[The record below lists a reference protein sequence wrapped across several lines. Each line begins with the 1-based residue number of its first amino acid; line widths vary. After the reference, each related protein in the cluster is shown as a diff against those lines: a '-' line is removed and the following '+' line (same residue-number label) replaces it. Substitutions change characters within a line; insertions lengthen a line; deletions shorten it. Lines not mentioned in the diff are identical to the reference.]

1 MDAEALVP
9 RLSAPT
15 ECDRLG
21 QPRARSF
28 CTPCEMNYLR
38 ATAESKSVLGLHG
51 GTPRWFGE
59 LQSRSCILM
68 SISDAGQRK
77 IFFVAAAH
85 TGSDPELRNAST
97 DW

>member
-38 ATAESKSVLGLHG
+38 ATAESKSVLA
-51 GTPRWFGE
+51 R
-59 LQSRSCILM
+59 
-68 SISDAGQRK
+68 
-77 IFFVAAAH
+77 
-85 TGSDPELRNAST
+85 RNTEMVWRTSEQVMYPHVHF
-97 DW
+97 